1 MSDRKKT
8 IKEKTLKLIE
18 EHPGL
23 NGVELKNLYLPS
35 TQVFSELAK
44 ENLIEY
50 LNGWRIKK

>member
-1 MSDRKKT
+1 MSNRRET

-23 NGVELKNLYLPS
+23 NGLELKNIYLPS
-35 TQVFSELAK
+35 TQVFGELAK

-50 LNGWRIKK
+50 VDGWRIKK